1 MGNIT
6 RFAAINTK
14 VKALEGKL
22 LKNQDY
28 VALLTKKDVGEVV
41 TYLKENTTYRQ
52 IFKNIGHNI
61 EVDTL
66 ELLLQKNIVKQY
78 EKLVHYFTG
87 EYRKLFKILFMR
99 YEIADLKLYLKTI
112 MRGEPLSQ
120 IKGAVIGSS
129 LYRTMDYERLDQ
141 SKNLEEFIEN
151 LKETVYYNFLKPYLE
166 EEHEKRLFYMEMV
179 LDKLY
184 FKYLVEQVDRLDAQD
199 CKIFKEFLGKNVDLL
214 NLQWI
219 YRGLKFYK
227 LSPEE
232 LINYTLYGGYALNY
246 SKLKNICYSKN
257 EEEVIGRM
265 MDSKYGFLFDNQD
278 TREIFMERRIKRYLY
293 FLLLEYKKRSPMN
306 IIDSVVYRHLL
317 EFEMRDIISI
327 IEAIKYG
334 LDSKKAKA
342 FLIRKIREEG
352 D

>member
-14 VKALEGKL
+14 VKVLEGKL
-22 LKNQDY
+22 LNNQDY
-28 VALLTKKDVGEVV
+28 VALLAKKDVGEVV
-41 TYLKENTTYRQ
+41 TYLKESTTYKEVL
-52 IFKNIGHNI
+52 KNIGNSI

-66 ELLLQKNIVKQY
+66 EWLLQKNIVKQY

-87 EYRKLFKILFMR
+87 EYRKLFKIIFMR
-99 YEIADLKLYLKTI
+99 YEISDLKLYLKTVI
-112 MRGEPLSQ
+112 RGEDLS
-120 IKGAVIGSS
+120 KAREMVIGST
-129 LYRTMDYERLDQ
+129 LYRTMNYERLEQ
-141 SKNLEEFIEN
+141 SKNLEEFVEH
-151 LKETVYYNFLKPYLE
+151 LRDTAYYSFLKPYLAE
-166 EEHEKRLFYMEMV
+166 EPEKRLFYMEMV

-184 FKYLVEQVDRLDAQD
+184 FKHLAEQVDRLNLQD
-199 CKIFKEFLGKNVDLL
+199 RKIFKEFLGKNIDLL

-219 YRGLKFYK
+219 YRGLKFYR

-246 SKLKNICYSKN
+246 STLKNICYSKN
-257 EEEVIGRM
+257 EKELIQQM
-265 MDSKYGFLFDNQD
+265 MDSKYGFLFDNED

-293 FLLLEYKKRSPMN
+293 FLLLEYKKRSQMN
-306 IIDSVVYRHLL
+306 IIHSVAYRHLL

-334 LDSKKAKA
+334 LDPKHTKT

-352 D
+352 A